1 MKLKILDKYLIKQ
14 FLQIILFGLLTFS
27 LLFVLIDLLE
37 NLDDFID
44 QDVPALI
51 VMKYYLVFLPEILR
65 LIIPVAVLLA
75 ALFTSGRMANL
86 NEIIAI
92 KSSGI
97 SLYRYMAP
105 FAATALIIS
114 LLSVYFGGYIVPEAN
129 KEKIYIEQN
138 YMKKGLVFIG
148 SNIFFQD
155 TKNRIVTINRYDV
168 DDQQAYQISIQNF
181 DPQQTTKMI
190 SRIDALRMEYDS
202 TKKIWTLY
210 SGTQRTFSDTSET
223 YTKFTTYQ
231 ISDLHFKPEDVIK
244 KQRKPEEMTLTELKN
259 FASEQLKT
267 GNDPTQ
273 ILIEYHSRIAFAFA
287 SFVVVLFGIPISTN
301 KRRGGIALQFGI
313 NLGITFIYLVFAK
326 VSQAFGKNGVM
337 NPMLTAWFSN
347 IIFLCAA
354 IYNIYRVRK

>member
-210 SGTQRTFSDTSET
+210 SGTQRTFRDTNET
-223 YTKFTTYQ
+223 YTKFTIYR